1 MVVLPEKQMYG
12 VIANVQAKL
21 ESKKCQLVEPVS
33 ATTGTFIVLLRKF
46 SLAFV
51 NSTLVAIAVTAF
63 QIFTSALVGYA
74 FARLKFRGR
83 QALLLGAKT
92 RKSPRLKE
100 SMLTKLVT
108 GCFDQIFLVIPCYL
122 CQNYERERKQGERER
137 RRAERLAEQLRALSV
152 EPDFGDD
159 E

>member
-63 QIFTSALVGYA
+63 QIFTS
-74 FARLKFRGR
+74 
-83 QALLLGAKT
+83 
-92 RKSPRLKE
+92 
-100 SMLTKLVT
+100 
-108 GCFDQIFLVIPCYL
+108 D
-122 CQNYERERKQGERER
+122 
-137 RRAERLAEQLRALSV
+137 
-152 EPDFGDD
+152 
-159 E
+159 